1 MSTDTSRGLVYR
13 CPVCGAEL
21 SVLAHHTAAFKPR
34 CCNVAMVMTACKL
47 CFYICPVCGAEIAVI
62 REGSGD
68 FAPHCCNVD
77 MVHRG
82 AA

>member
-1 MSTDTSRGLVYR
+1 
-13 CPVCGAEL
+13 
-21 SVLAHHTAAFKPR
+21 
-34 CCNVAMVMTACKL
+34 MTACKL